1 MKGVCPSRCQVLA
14 KVGEMFTKFLNVLF
28 GCRHNNYSFPMTI
41 KPRVRC
47 PGASHI
53 GTYVVCLDC
62 GKEMSYDWA
71 LMRIA
76 KMRVASSASPGSS
89 LGPSTLSP
97 VSSRAN

>member
-1 MKGVCPSRCQVLA
+1 
-14 KVGEMFTKFLNVLF
+14 MFNKFLNVLF
-28 GCRHNNYSFPMTI
+28 GCRHDNYSFPMTI
-41 KPRVRC
+41 KPGVRC

-71 LMRIA
+71 RMQIA
-76 KMRVASSASPGSS
+76 KMRVAAAVSSGSS
-89 LGPSTLSP
+89 LRPSTLSH